1 MRKEIFVLP
10 LLLLLACNNKKAI
23 ELTPQQQLAKV
34 DSIVKQ
40 QQKWIKEQESE
51 RLRDR
56 ISIEVKEKTDSI
68 LASYKAAAPTPMPQA
83 PPQTP
88 TDTLS
93 SGQVI
98 ALPIDSTQK

>member
-10 LLLLLACNNKKAI
+10 LLLFWACNNKKAI
-23 ELTPQQQLAKV
+23 ELTPKQQLAKV
-34 DSIVKQ
+34 DSIVKA

-68 LASYKAAAPTPMPQA
+68 LASYKAAAPA
-83 PPQTP
+83 PIAPAP
-88 TDTLS
+88 TDT
-93 SGQVI
+93 VATAKDI
-98 ALPIDSTQK
+98 APQTDSTQK